1 MSAKSIV
8 CGLRVSDSAGSR
20 RRLFPV
26 AAVFTLLLTLSSS
39 ARAQSRERDKDRERG
54 DGPTEL
60 QLETRLSKAEESL
73 LREYMDIANEYYKQ
87 DDKEASL
94 TVLQKVAKLNP
105 KMEGLNQR
113 IDGIQEELL
122 QANGLKSELD
132 VSKSW
137 ALICDVEEGK
147 PFRLSA
153 TGDYKMDYTTTIPL
167 TGLSTSDPALDHV
180 AVAPFG
186 ALIGVVVTDGK
197 PGEPFAVNG
206 GVEHSSKKSGQ
217 LYLRVNVPVAAKCKG
232 EIRIQASGAVKSL
245 KVKR

>member
-1 MSAKSIV
+1 MSAEPIFRSLGV
-8 CGLRVSDSAGSR
+8 WHAAGSR
-20 RRLFPV
+20 RRLFLDF
-26 AAVFTLLLTLSSS
+26 AVFTLLLTLTSS
-39 ARAQSRERDKDRERG
+39 AEAQSRERDKDRERD
-54 DGPTEL
+54 DGPTEQ

-73 LREYMDIANEYYKQ
+73 LREYMEVANEYYKQ

-137 ALICDVEEGK
+137 VLICDVEEGK
-147 PFRLSA
+147 PFRLLA
-153 TGDYKMDYTTTIPL
+153 TGDYKMDYTTIIPI

-186 ALIGVVVTDGK
+186 ALIGVVVTDSK

-206 GVEHSSKKSGQ
+206 GVEHTSKKSGQ
-217 LYLRVNVPVAAKCKG
+217 LYLRVNVPAAAKCKG
-232 EIRIQASGAVKSL
+232 DIKIQASGAVKPL